1 MKSHFLYFPAHSSD
15 LRCFLCTFMVF
26 HFCWPMNCIF
36 LMVNPTWLFFK
47 SISWL
52 TFSWVARFFFSVL
65 ISDWYNSNSPI
76 DLFNKPLNNI
86 LTDINRKS
94 RDDSKRSDPKITSS
108 WPQVDPKLTFQIPL
122 SLLTFDFGEFP
133 QFGHYSTS
141 ILCSLLIIV
150 QPEIETPLLTVE
162 KLLFP
167 SPQPLKHK
175 FTPGGSNFYVY

>member
-1 MKSHFLYFPAHSSD
+1 MLTDIMSYNSVFLI
-15 LRCFLCTFMVF
+15 VK
-26 HFCWPMNCIF
+26 
-36 LMVNPTWLFFK
+36 PTWLFFK

-76 DLFNKPLNNI
+76 DLFNKPLNNN

-94 RDDSKRSDPKITSS
+94 RNDSK
-108 WPQVDPKLTFQIPL
+108 VDPKWTFGL
-122 SLLTFDFGEFP
+122 FTFDFGEFP
-133 QFGHYSTS
+133 QSGHYLTS
-141 ILCSLLIIV
+141 ILYSLLIIV
-150 QPEIETPLLTVE
+150 QPGIETPLLTVE

-175 FTPGGSNFYVY
+175 FTPGGSNFYVF

>member
-76 DLFNKPLNNI
+76 DLFNKPLNNN

-94 RDDSKRSDPKITSS
+94 RNDSKRSDPKITSS
-108 WPQVDPKLTFQIPL
+108 WPQVDLWPFYLWFWRISSVWALFNFNSLFSSDNRSTWDRNSSADCWKIAFSLTA
-122 SLLTFDFGEFP
+122 TFK
-133 QFGHYSTS
+133 T
-141 ILCSLLIIV
+141 
-150 QPEIETPLLTVE
+150 
-162 KLLFP
+162 
-167 SPQPLKHK
+167 
-175 FTPGGSNFYVY
+175 